1 MGTLRQQIIDLL
13 CQQAMTALDIS
24 GAVRI
29 PEKDVLRHL
38 GHIRRTVVR
47 QGGKLAVTPCTCRA
61 CGYTFTDRRRLTRPG
76 RCPRCRESRIDHP
89 VFRID
94 L

>member
-61 CGYTFTDRRRLTRPG
+61 CGYHVYGSTPVNQAGAMPPLPG
-76 RCPRCRESRIDHP
+76 KPHRSPGFPD
-89 VFRID
+89 
-94 L
+94 